1 MVSFEKYLSFLSTTN
16 KFVVEVIVEVLYNIE
31 DNTSFFADSI
41 SFCSSLTWIDD
52 DGGIYIMLSV
62 DICSLFSH
70 DDISIDS
77 ELWTSFTLLQ

>member
-31 DNTSFFADSI
+31 DNTYFFADSI

-52 DGGIYIMLSV
+52 DGGISTILSIN
-62 DICSLFSH
+62 ICSLSSH

-77 ELWTSFTLLQ
+77 EL

>member
-52 DGGIYIMLSV
+52 NGGIYNGYIYKGKS
-62 DICSLFSH
+62 
-70 DDISIDS
+70 
-77 ELWTSFTLLQ
+77 TSGNEYTFFREFN

>member
-52 DGGIYIMLSV
+52 DGGISTILSIN
-62 DICSLFSH
+62 ICSLSSH

-77 ELWTSFTLLQ
+77 EL

>member
-16 KFVVEVIVEVLYNIE
+16 LFVVEVIVEVLYNIE

-52 DGGIYIMLSV
+52 DDGGIYIMLSV

-77 ELWTSFTLLQ
+77 EL